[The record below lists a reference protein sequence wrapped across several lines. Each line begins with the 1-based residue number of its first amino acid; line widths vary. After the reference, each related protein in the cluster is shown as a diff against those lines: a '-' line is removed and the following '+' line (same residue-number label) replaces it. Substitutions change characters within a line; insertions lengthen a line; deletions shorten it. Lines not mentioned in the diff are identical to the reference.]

1 VRNFDRSQLSDSA
14 LLTASAQHDSDEY
27 AAIAEHLADLGEI
40 DARKLYAAAG
50 YPTMVAWCMA
60 KRNMREQK
68 ARKRVRIAES
78 ARRHPALLHAI
89 AEGRLHLS
97 AALLLLPWLT
107 EETVADLIRLSAD
120 RSLSEVEDLLREWTR
135 RRNVSITLESPAS
148 SDSGNLLSAR
158 TATTSDTPAESAEPP
173 LTMTP
178 PAPKPIT
185 LLVTVDEDGQ
195 TNLRLLRALLGHAV
209 PSGEINQIFDWMMD
223 LSIRHLEKRKY
234 GATDRPRRSA
244 KPVDPESRYIPAEAR
259 RAVRERDAD
268 QCTFVS
274 DDGHRCECR
283 TRLEFDHIAPYAQ
296 GGGKTAD
303 NLRLRCRTH
312 NQYEAERTYG
322 AEFMKNKREQSATR
336 ARTENAEGDPDR
348 DIVPWL
354 RSLRFSAAEAKTGA
368 EACAHIPDAPLEE
381 RMRVALARL
390 TRTRPQAAKG
400 VAPAAA

>member
-14 LLTASAQHDSDEY
+14 LLTASEQHDSDEY

-40 DARKLYAAAG
+40 EARKLYAAAG

-68 ARKRVRIAES
+68 ARKRVRIAQS
-78 ARRHPALLHAI
+78 ARQHPALLHAI
-89 AEGRLHLS
+89 ADGRLHLS
-97 AALLLLPWLT
+97 AALLLLPWLS
-107 EETVADLIRLSAD
+107 EENVDDLIRLSAH
-120 RSLSEVEDLLREWTR
+120 RSLTEVESLLREWTG

-148 SDSGNLLSAR
+148 SDDSGNMLSAR
-158 TATTSDTPAESAEPP
+158 TATTSDTPAESAEAP

-195 TNLRLLRALLGHAV
+195 TKLRLLRALLGHAV

-244 KPVDPESRYIPAEAR
+244 KPVDPESRYIPAEVR

-283 TRLEFDHIAPYAQ
+283 TRLEFDHIVPYAQ
-296 GGGKTAD
+296 GGGRTID
-303 NLRLRCRTH
+303 NIRLRCRTH
-312 NQYEAERTYG
+312 NQYEAERMYG
-322 AEFMKNKREQSATR
+322 VEFMKNKREQAAKR
-336 ARTENAEGDPDR
+336 ARTETAEVDPDR

-368 EACAHIPDAPLEE
+368 KACAHIPGAPLEA
-381 RMRVALARL
+381 RMRVALQRL
-390 TRTRPQAAKG
+390 TRVRPRAAVNG
-400 VAPAAA
+400 VAV